1 MAGTQ
6 KIKEDLLVS
15 TLLKTAAEHLLSDAP
30 QPLVLGN
37 QILREEMAEL
47 LPQLGLKSYE
57 TEVSSAVDDVWSA
70 RNDPKL
76 WKRLDST
83 FKDFQ
88 AVPFHSVKSSFPSS
102 KPNGSKMCL
111 VL

>member
-1 MAGTQ
+1 M
-6 KIKEDLLVS
+6 ELELVS
-15 TLLKTAAEHLLSDAP
+15 TLLKTAAEHLVSDAP

-37 QILREEMAEL
+37 QVLREELADL

-76 WKRLDST
+76 WKCLDST
-83 FKDFQ
+83 FKDFMWNK
-88 AVPFHSVKSSFPSS
+88 PSPSFSQ
-102 KPNGSKMCL
+102 
-111 VL
+111 VLLSTL